1 MWGQGATVEIFA
13 PSEADNPQVREFF
26 ARYERQAASPMKVK
40 LLFEMFLDT
49 DVRGALPL
57 IHAPTLVLHRRGD
70 RAVNVRAGRW
80 LAEHI
85 EGSRYVELDG
95 IDHSLWVGDNSEEAI
110 DEIEEFFTGVR
121 PVPKIDRVLAT
132 VLFTDIVDSTR
143 LATELGDSR
152 WRDLLGRHQELVRRH
167 LERFGGREIKTTGDG
182 FLATFDGPTRA
193 VECARAIVGEAPS
206 IGIEVRAGM
215 HTGEVELIGEDVGGI
230 AVHVAARIAALAEGR
245 TVLVSRTVRD
255 LVAGSGIDFD
265 SFGRHSLKGVAE
277 EWDVYTVVATPLTA
291 ASPA

>member
-1 MWGQGATVEIFA
+1 
-13 PSEADNPQVREFF
+13 
-26 ARYERQAASPMKVK
+26 
-40 LLFEMFLDT
+40 MFLDL
-49 DVRGALPL
+49 DVRDALPL
-57 IHAPTLVLHRRGD
+57 IQAPTLVLHRRHD

-80 LAEHI
+80 LAEQI
-85 EGSRYVELDG
+85 QGSRFVELEGSDHAPWAGPNADEALD
-95 IDHSLWVGDNSEEAI
+95 D
-110 DEIEEFFTGVR
+110 IEEFLTGVR
-121 PVPKIDRVLAT
+121 PSPKTDRVLAT
-132 VLFTDIVDSTR
+132 VLFTDIVDSTQAR
-143 LATELGDSR
+143 DRAGGQPLARAARAAIRTSSAAS
-152 WRDLLGRHQELVRRH
+152 

-255 LVAGSGIDFD
+255 LVDGVGDRFRLVRPPLAEGSG
-265 SFGRHSLKGVAE
+265 GRVGRLHGGR
-277 EWDVYTVVATPLTA
+277 DA
-291 ASPA
+291 AHRGSPA